1 MLFVISASVFPKN
14 FFKSYLMHGLWVLQP
29 TGVYTFWFDNRYFHI
44 GVFDGNEYKS
54 FTQRYYVS
62 YNKVDS
68 FDTTRSYVGRRGNY
82 IVFQDTIK
90 AANGDVKYVTCNYKI
105 KELKPK
111 DKLVLDIDN
120 KDFTFKFKGDLGK
133 EGKRWEL

>member
-1 MLFVISASVFPKN
+1 MKKIVLLLMLFVISASVFAKK
-14 FFKSYLMHGLWVLQP
+14 FYTCYLCDGKWVLQP

-54 FTQRYYVS
+54 FAQRYYVS

-68 FDTTRSYVGRRGNY
+68 FDTTRSYVGIRGNY

-90 AANGDVKYVTCNYKI
+90 AANGDVKYVACNYKV

-111 DKLVLDIDN
+111 DKLVLEIDN
-120 KDFTFKFKGDLGK
+120 KEFTFKFKSEK
-133 EGKRWEL
+133 

>member
-1 MLFVISASVFPKN
+1 MKKIVLLLMLFVISASVFPKN
-14 FFKSYLMHGLWVLQP
+14 FSKSYLMHGLWVLQP

-54 FTQRYYVS
+54 FAQRYYVS

-90 AANGDVKYVTCNYKI
+90 AANGDVKYVTCNYRI

-111 DKLVLDIDN
+111 DKLVLEIDN
-120 KDFTFKFKGDLGK
+120 KEFTFKFKSEK
-133 EGKRWEL
+133 

>member
-1 MLFVISASVFPKN
+1 MKKIVLLLMLFVISTSVFPKN
-14 FFKSYLMHGLWVLQP
+14 FSKSYLMHGLWVLQP

-54 FTQRYYVS
+54 FAQRYYVS

-111 DKLVLDIDN
+111 DKLVLEIDN
-120 KDFTFKFKGDLGK
+120 KEFTFKFKSEK
-133 EGKRWEL
+133 